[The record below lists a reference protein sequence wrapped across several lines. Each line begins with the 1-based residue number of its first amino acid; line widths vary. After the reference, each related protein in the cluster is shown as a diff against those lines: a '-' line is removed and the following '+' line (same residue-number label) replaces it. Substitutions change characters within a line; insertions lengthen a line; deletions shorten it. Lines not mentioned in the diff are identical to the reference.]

1 MKTILFNTEM
11 VRAILD
17 CIKTATRKCIKH
29 KISVYEENGKTYVND
44 NRYML
49 DFNLNAYID
58 SHAKY
63 KKGDILYV
71 KETWCKVV
79 TDVDKIYFED
89 EWDMWDGMYLYKTD
103 GYDLSEI
110 GRWHPSIHMPQGAA
124 RLFLRITRVELRKLQ
139 DIRYHEVYR
148 EGIKSVDVCN
158 SKCHSTLPC
167 AIKQADGERYVID
180 AFKEFWNKTIKQS
193 ELDQFGWDA
202 NPWVWVYEFE
212 VISKDEAMKEEN
224 NASNCVR
231 K

>member
-1 MKTILFNTEM
+1 MKPILFNTEM

-17 CIKTATRKCIKH
+17 GRKTVMREYIKH
-29 KISVYEENGKTYVND
+29 KICVYEENGKTYVND
-44 NRYML
+44 NRYMF

-71 KETWCKVV
+71 KETFMEHHTFVIE
-79 TDVDKIYFED
+79 TTLPNPNI
-89 EWDMWDGMYLYKTD
+89 LYKAD
-103 GYDLSEI
+103 YNELDAGMMACGIDQ
-110 GRWHPSIHMPQGAA
+110 WKPPIHMPKEAA
-124 RLFLRITRVELRKLQ
+124 RIFLRVTGVRFERLQ

-167 AIKQADGERYVID
+167 AIKQAGGECYVIN
-180 AFKEFWNKTIKQS
+180 AFKNLHNSTVEKS
-193 ELDQFGWDA
+193 ELDKYGWDA

-212 VISKDEAMKEEN
+212 VISKEEAMKEN
-224 NASNCVR
+224 